1 MLLIKYLNLEM
12 ISRTSTMALLFAL
25 TTVTVSMAYASNQ
38 PQISLINAGNSEIDL
53 AWEEKD
59 RMVRTWTQF
68 SNFNPNDGS
77 FIMQIAQ
84 SETGKIVSES
94 TINVMTNSQNA
105 SINFNTFVLY
115 AVNAEDICQND
126 EFDAEIMSLEECNPL
141 TGQYEIMISTN
152 DGTVVSSIPFTVIYT
167 RT

>member
-1 MLLIKYLNLEM
+1 M
-12 ISRTSTMALLFAL
+12 ISRAPLFSVLLAFA
-25 TTVTVSMAYASNQ
+25 TVTFSMAYAASQ
-38 PQISLINAGNSEIDL
+38 PQIDLTSTGNSEIDL

-68 SNFNPNDGS
+68 TNFNPNDGS
-77 FIMQIAQ
+77 FIMQIVQ

-94 TINVMTNSQNA
+94 TINVMTNSQNS

-115 AVNAEDICQND
+115 AVNSQEICQND

-141 TGQYEIMISTN
+141 TGQYEMIISTN
-152 DGTVVSSIPFTVIYT
+152 DGTVVNSTPFTIIDT
-167 RT
+167 RK

>member
-1 MLLIKYLNLEM
+1 M
-12 ISRTSTMALLFAL
+12 ISRTPLIAVLFAL
-25 TTVTVSMAYASNQ
+25 STVTISMAYASNQ
-38 PQISLINAGNSEIDL
+38 PQISLTNAGDSQIDL

-59 RMVRTWTQF
+59 RMVRTWTEF

-77 FIMQIAQ
+77 FVMQIIQ

-94 TINVMTNSQNA
+94 TINVMTNSQNS
-105 SINFNTFVLY
+105 SISFNTFVLY
-115 AVNAEDICQND
+115 AVNAQDICQNN

-141 TGQYEIMISTN
+141 TGQYEMMISTN
-152 DGTVVSSIPFTVIYT
+152 DGTVVNSTPFTIIDT

>member
-1 MLLIKYLNLEM
+1 M
-12 ISRTSTMALLFAL
+12 ISRTPLIAVLFAL
-25 TTVTVSMAYASNQ
+25 STVTISMAYASDQ
-38 PQISLINAGNSEIDL
+38 PQISLTNAGNSEIDL

-59 RMVRTWTQF
+59 RMVRTWTEF

-77 FIMQIAQ
+77 FVMQIIQ

-94 TINVMTNSQNA
+94 TINVMTNSQNS
-105 SINFNTFVLY
+105 SISFNTFVLY
-115 AVNAEDICQND
+115 AVNAQDICQND

-141 TGQYEIMISTN
+141 TGQYEMMISTN
-152 DGTVVSSIPFTVIYT
+152 DGTVVNSTPFTIMDT